1 MDHSA
6 TPVNAWEEAYLDIE
20 TTGLSYHESEVTVVG
35 ISRGDLREREVLQ
48 LVRGHAGDGRAIK
61 RLTPDNLRQ
70 ALDGVRVLH
79 TYNGK
84 SFDLPF
90 ILYRLKVDVVKLV
103 AGNHR
108 DLMFDCWAR
117 NWKGGFKAVERQLCI
132 PRDDEGVNGYM
143 AVQLWWA
150 FHDNGD
156 LDALE
161 RLLAYNREDVYNLKV
176 LRQKIDSVPPLREV
190 SEHPWPSRP
199 GPGAPWRPGIR

>member
-1 MDHSA
+1 
-6 TPVNAWEEAYLDIE
+6 
-20 TTGLSYHESEVTVVG
+20 
-35 ISRGDLREREVLQ
+35 
-48 LVRGHAGDGRAIK
+48 
-61 RLTPDNLRQ
+61 
-70 ALDGVRVLH
+70 
-79 TYNGK
+79 
-84 SFDLPF
+84 
-90 ILYRLKVDVVKLV
+90 
-103 AGNHR
+103 
-108 DLMFDCWAR
+108 
-117 NWKGGFKAVERQLCI
+117 
-132 PRDDEGVNGYM
+132 VNGYM